1 MNWIGAVL
9 LAVLKFFA
17 GLFTVKEPTKDPIE
31 RPEPEVKVDDGKT
44 DKERLDDLG
53 L

>member
-1 MNWIGAVL
+1 MNWIGAAL
-9 LAVLKFFA
+9 LAALKFFA
-17 GLFTVKEPTKDPIE
+17 GLFTAKEPAKNPIE

-44 DKERLDDLG
+44 DKERLSDLG